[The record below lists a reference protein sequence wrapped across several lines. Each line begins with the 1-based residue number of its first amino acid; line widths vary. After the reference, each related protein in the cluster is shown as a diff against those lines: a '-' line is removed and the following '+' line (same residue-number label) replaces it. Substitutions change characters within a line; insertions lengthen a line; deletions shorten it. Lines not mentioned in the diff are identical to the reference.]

1 MQFMTQL
8 FMLIV
13 GLIMGYLMWVIKRY
27 QGKVDSLETRMIK
40 VETIMELLGDI
51 KNDLNTVKTDVEV
64 IKSRMDS

>member
-1 MQFMTQL
+1 MTQL